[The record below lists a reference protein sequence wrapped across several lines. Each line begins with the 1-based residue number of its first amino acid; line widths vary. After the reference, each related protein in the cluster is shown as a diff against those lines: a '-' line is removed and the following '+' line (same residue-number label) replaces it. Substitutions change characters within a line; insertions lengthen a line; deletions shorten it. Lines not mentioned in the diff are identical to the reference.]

1 MSTDVDMMP
10 PAADSERRRRTRE
23 RLMDA
28 AYEVFA
34 EVGVHTASVE
44 AICER
49 AGFSRGAFYS
59 NFESKEELFFALSDR
74 EVDKTIARASDL
86 ARDVLPADVPCEDG
100 DVEGDVVAEVVRTM
114 IAFVGG
120 EANWHRI
127 VAEYRLLAM
136 RDGEVAARYVEFARR
151 LNDRVG
157 SMLETVTL
165 GAGLRF
171 VGDVRLISRTLL
183 ALFGAITEGQMLARG
198 TDGPTTDGDPLD
210 FEAIVAYVH
219 LVTEPATD

>member
-1 MSTDVDMMP
+1 MSTDVDVSP

-28 AYEVFA
+28 AFEVFA
-34 EVGVHTASVE
+34 EVGVHAASVE

-74 EVDKTIARASDL
+74 EVDKTIARASDI
-86 ARDVLPADVPCEDG
+86 ARDVLPAKTPAGDG
-100 DVEGDVVAEVVRTM
+100 DLVAEVVRTM

-136 RDGEVAARYVEFARR
+136 RDGEIAARYVEFARR
-151 LNDRVG
+151 LNERVG

-165 GAGLRF
+165 GAGLQF

-183 ALFGAITEGQMLARG
+183 ALFGAITEGQMLSAGR
-198 TDGPTTDGDPLD
+198 DGADTEGDPLD

-219 LVTEPATD
+219 LVTEPAED

>member
-1 MSTDVDMMP
+1 MSPDVETVHP
-10 PAADSERRRRTRE
+10 VADSDRRRRTRE

-28 AYEVFA
+28 AFEVFA
-34 EVGVHTASVE
+34 EAGVHAASVE

-74 EVDKTIARASDL
+74 EVETTLAKATDL
-86 ARDVLPADVPCEDG
+86 AREMLPLAPTAADDA
-100 DVEGDVVAEVVRTM
+100 VADVVRTM

-136 RDGEVAARYVEFARR
+136 RDGSIATRYVDFSRR
-151 LNDRVG
+151 LNDRVVE
-157 SMLETVTL
+157 LLQTITF

-171 VGDVRLISRTLL
+171 VGDLQLISRTLL
-183 ALFGAITEGQMLARG
+183 ALFGAITEDQLLAG
-198 TDGPTTDGDPLD
+198 ASGGSAETVEDSLAFD
-210 FEAIVAYVH
+210 AIVAYVH
-219 LVTEPATD
+219 LVTEPDEG

>member
-1 MSTDVDMMP
+1 MSSDVDTMHP
-10 PAADSERRRRTRE
+10 VAESERRRRTRE

-28 AYEVFA
+28 AFAVFA
-34 EVGVHTASVE
+34 EVGVHAASVE

-74 EVDKTIARASDL
+74 EVANTLGKATVVAREM
-86 ARDVLPADVPCEDG
+86 LPATTPPGER
-100 DVEGDVVAEVVRTM
+100 DVVADVVRTM
-114 IAFVGG
+114 VGFVSG

-136 RDGEVAARYVEFARR
+136 RDGSTAARYVDFSSR
-151 LNDRVG
+151 LNDRVVE
-157 SMLETVTL
+157 LLQTVTF

-171 VGDVRLISRTLL
+171 VGDLHLISRTLL
-183 ALFGAITEGQMLARG
+183 ALFGAITEDQLLAGAPQDDG
-198 TDGPTTDGDPLD
+198 TVSEDSLA
-210 FEAIVAYVH
+210 FEAVVAYVH
-219 LVTEPATD
+219 LVTEPADG

>member
-1 MSTDVDMMP
+1 MSTDVDAATP
-10 PAADSERRRRTRE
+10 VADSERRRRTRE

-28 AYEVFA
+28 AFEVFA

-59 NFESKEELFFALSDR
+59 NFDSKEELFFALSDR
-74 EVDKTIARASDL
+74 EVDSTLLRASEL
-86 ARDVLPADVPCEDG
+86 AREMLPVAPSHDAGTDIVAD
-100 DVEGDVVAEVVRTM
+100 VVRTM
-114 IAFVGG
+114 ISFVGG

-136 RDGEVAARYVEFARR
+136 RDGAIAARYVDFSRR
-151 LNDRVG
+151 LNDRVVE
-157 SMLETVTL
+157 LLQTITL

-171 VGDVRLISRTLL
+171 VGDLQLISRTLL
-183 ALFGAITEGQMLARG
+183 ALFGAITEDQLLVGATEDGQVGEDSLA
-198 TDGPTTDGDPLD
+198 

-219 LVTEPATD
+219 LVTEPDED

>member
-1 MSTDVDMMP
+1 
-10 PAADSERRRRTRE
+10 
-23 RLMDA
+23 MDA
-28 AYEVFA
+28 AFEVFA

-74 EVDKTIARASDL
+74 EVDKTLARASDI
-86 ARDVLPADVPCEDG
+86 ARDVLPMNVPGG
-100 DVEGDVVAEVVRTM
+100 DRSREGDVVAEVVRTM
-114 IAFVGG
+114 ITFVGG

-136 RDGEVAARYVEFARR
+136 RDGAIATRYLDFSRR

-157 SMLETVTL
+157 AMLETITL

-183 ALFGAITEGQMLARG
+183 ALFGAITEGQMLAG
-198 TDGPTTDGDPLD
+198 EPTNGAAVGDSLD
-210 FEAIVAYVH
+210 FDAIVAYVH
-219 LVTEPATD
+219 LVTEPARD

>member
-1 MSTDVDMMP
+1 MSSDVDSMQP
-10 PAADSERRRRTRE
+10 VAESERRRRTRE

-28 AYEVFA
+28 AFEVFA
-34 EVGVHTASVE
+34 EEGVHSASVE

-74 EVDKTIARASDL
+74 EVDSTLLKASEL
-86 ARDVLPADVPCEDG
+86 ARDVLPATPTDG
-100 DVEGDVVAEVVRTM
+100 ADVVAEVVRTM

-136 RDGEVAARYVEFARR
+136 RDGAIAPRYVDFSRR
-151 LNDRVG
+151 LNDRVVE
-157 SMLETVTL
+157 LLQTVTL

-171 VGDVRLISRTLL
+171 VGDLQLISRTLL
-183 ALFGAITEGQMLARG
+183 ALFSAITEDQLLAG
-198 TDGPTTDGDPLD
+198 VAGAPDVAAEDSLAFD
-210 FEAIVAYVH
+210 AIVAYVH
-219 LVTEPATD
+219 LVTEPDED

>member
-1 MSTDVDMMP
+1 MSTDVDTA
-10 PAADSERRRRTRE
+10 PAVGDSERRRRTRE

-28 AYEVFA
+28 AFDVFA
-34 EVGVHTASVE
+34 EAGVHTASVE

-74 EVDKTIARASDL
+74 EVDKTLARATDIAREVFPAS
-86 ARDVLPADVPCEDG
+86 APNGED
-100 DVEGDVVAEVVRTM
+100 VAEVVRTM
-114 IAFVGG
+114 IQFVRG

-136 RDGEVAARYVEFARR
+136 RSGDVATRYLDFTRR
-151 LNDRVG
+151 LNERVG
-157 SMLETVTL
+157 DMLETITL

-171 VGDVRLISRTLL
+171 VGDIRLISRTLI
-183 ALFGAITEGQMLARG
+183 ALSSAITEEQMLG
-198 TDGPTTDGDPLD
+198 GQSTDGRETEGDPLD

-219 LVTEPATD
+219 LVTEPAID

>member
-1 MSTDVDMMP
+1 MSTDVDVSP

-28 AYEVFA
+28 AFEVFA
-34 EVGVHTASVE
+34 EVGVHAASVE

-74 EVDKTIARASDL
+74 EVDKTIARASDI
-86 ARDVLPADVPCEDG
+86 ARDVLPAKTPAGGG
-100 DVEGDVVAEVVRTM
+100 DLVAEVVRTM

-136 RDGEVAARYVEFARR
+136 RDGEIAARYVEFARR
-151 LNDRVG
+151 LNERVG
-157 SMLETVTL
+157 AMLETVTL

-183 ALFGAITEGQMLARG
+183 ALFGAITEGQMLAAGR
-198 TDGPTTDGDPLD
+198 DGADTAGDPLD
-210 FEAIVAYVH
+210 FDAIVAYVH
-219 LVTEPATD
+219 LVTEPADD